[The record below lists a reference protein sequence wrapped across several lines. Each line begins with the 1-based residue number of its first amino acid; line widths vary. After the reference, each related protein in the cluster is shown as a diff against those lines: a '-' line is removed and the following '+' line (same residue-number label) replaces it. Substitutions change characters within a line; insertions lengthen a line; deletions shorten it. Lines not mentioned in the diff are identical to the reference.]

1 MLALAEE
8 NDLSPRKPPGVH
20 RTVITEP
27 ENGPAAS
34 AALAHLRV
42 VELGDVPG
50 AYAGRLLA
58 DLGAD
63 VIKVEPPGGAPERR
77 LPPFAG
83 GVEGIERSLPFIHAN
98 TNKRGLVLDLST
110 AGAQDTFA
118 KLLRSADV
126 FIDATP
132 LGRLESWGLTDAWLE
147 ETCPA
152 LVTVSMTP
160 FGRTGPYRHYK
171 GSDAIANGAGG
182 FLFGQGDDERGPCTA
197 PSHLAYQVAGC
208 VAATLAVAA
217 VRHRRRSGL
226 GQRLDVS
233 LQEALTFSN
242 SSSIARYTLE
252 NRMQR
257 RPGARTYAGAVT
269 NIYHCKDGRYVHFTA
284 NLPHMW
290 RELTRN
296 WMPGTVLAEPRW
308 EDVDYRDARSDEAS
322 AVVAEFISGF
332 TADEF
337 VAEAQRRHLSAA
349 PLNTVGEFVDG
360 EQLAARQWLQ
370 EIEHPVIGRYRAPGF
385 PMRLSRTPMRVRRPA
400 PLLDQHREEV
410 LAELEQG
417 REPASVRPEPFDKA
431 QDRPFDKAQD
441 RLREAQRNEVEGPVL
456 SSVEGRPP
464 AGTGQVDPGDGML
477 SGLRMADLTQQFAG
491 PLGTEILGYYG
502 MEVLKI
508 ESNTV
513 TARGRSGA
521 THADMNRAKLG
532 VTLNLR
538 HDQGK
543 ELFRRLVERSQVVV
557 ENFSVGVMERL
568 GFDYE
573 SLRQLN
579 PGIIHVSMPGWG
591 REGPLR
597 SWVAWG
603 WQLLAY
609 TGLMRLW
616 GYPESPM
623 RARCKIAWPD
633 RVGAVTMAL
642 GVAAAVEHQERTGEG
657 QFIEASMLEAQG
669 AMMGPAILDYTV
681 NGNEWETLGYRETLG
696 EIYAPYGCYPCAGN
710 DDWIIIAC
718 ETDEEWRATA
728 GVIGAGSWAD
738 DARFADR
745 EGRLQNR
752 DELDQKLTEWSRT
765 QTARQAFRRLQ
776 EAGVAAGIPMSGEDL
791 YYDLHLRE
799 RGHIVEIDEPPW
811 GRVAHHGLPGI
822 PSRSKASAAIPAPW
836 IGAHNGYVLGEVLG
850 LTGEEIAAMEEAEA
864 IK

>member
-1 MLALAEE
+1 MT
-8 NDLSPRKPPGVH
+8 D
-20 RTVITEP
+20 P
-27 ENGPAAS
+27 ENGSEPP
-34 AALAHLRV
+34 AALAYLRV
-42 VELGDVPG
+42 VELGDVPA

-63 VIKVEPPGGAPERR
+63 VIKVEPPEGAPERR

-83 GVEGIERSLPFIHAN
+83 GVEDIERSLTAIHAN
-98 TNKRGLVLDLST
+98 TNKRSLALDLSAAADRAVPSAT
-110 AGAQDTFA
+110 ADRDIFT
-118 KLLRSADV
+118 KLLLSADV
-126 FIDATP
+126 FVEATP
-132 LGRLESWGLTDAWLE
+132 PGLLESWGFTDAWLQE
-147 ETCPA
+147 NHPA
-152 LVTVSMTP
+152 LVTVSLTP
-160 FGRTGPYRHYK
+160 FGRTGPYRDYK
-171 GSDAIANGAGG
+171 SSDAITNGAGG
-182 FLFGQGDDERGPCTA
+182 FLFGQGDDQRGPCTA

-217 VRHRRRSGL
+217 ARHRRRSGA
-226 GQRLDVS
+226 GQRIDVS
-233 LQEALTFSN
+233 LQEALTFTN

-252 NRMQR
+252 NRMGR
-257 RPGARTYAGAVT
+257 RPGARTYGGAVT
-269 NIYHCKDGRYVHFTA
+269 NIYRCKDGRYVHFTA

-290 RELTRN
+290 RELTQN
-296 WMPGTVLAEPRW
+296 WMPGTILSEPQW
-308 EDVDYRDARSDEAS
+308 EEMAYRDSRSDEAS
-322 AVVAEFISGF
+322 AVVAEFVSGF

-349 PLNTVGEFVDG
+349 PLNTVGQFVDG
-360 EQLAARQWLQ
+360 EQLAARGWLQ
-370 EIEHPVIGRYRAPGF
+370 ELEHPVIGRYRAPGY

-400 PLLDQHREEV
+400 PLLDQHRQEV
-410 LAELEQG
+410 LAELEAG
-417 REPASVRPEPFDKA
+417 GDGPRDPSVRPE
-431 QDRPFDKAQD
+431 RS
-441 RLREAQRNEVEGPVL
+441 EAKPSEVEG
-456 SSVEGRPP
+456 RQ
-464 AGTGQVDPGDGML
+464 ADPHDGML

-502 MEVLKI
+502 VEVLKI

-513 TARGRSGA
+513 AARGRGA
-521 THADMNRAKLG
+521 AIHADMNRAKLG

-543 ELFRRLVERSQVVV
+543 DLFRRLVERSQVVV

-573 SLRQLN
+573 SLRQVN
-579 PGIIHVSMPGWG
+579 PGIIQVSMPGWG

-633 RVGAVTMAL
+633 RVGAITMAL

-657 QFIEASMLEAQG
+657 QFIEAAMLEAQG

-681 NGNEWETLGYRETLG
+681 NGNEWDTLGYREILG
-696 EIYAPYGCYPCAGN
+696 RPYAPYGCYPCAGN

-718 ETDEEWRATA
+718 ETEEEWRAMTR
-728 GVIGAGSWAD
+728 VIGAGSWAE
-738 DARFADR
+738 DARFAHR
-745 EGRLQNR
+745 EGRR
-752 DELDQKLTEWSRT
+752 EHREELDRRIEEWTRT

-799 RGHIVEIDEPPW
+799 RGHVVEIDEPPW

-822 PSRSKASAAIPAPW
+822 PSRSSASAALPAPW
-836 IGAHNGYVLGEVLG
+836 IGAHNAHVLGEVLG
-850 LTGEEIAAMEEAEA
+850 LSEEEIAALEQAEA

>member
-1 MLALAEE
+1 MA
-8 NDLSPRKPPGVH
+8 D
-20 RTVITEP
+20 P
-27 ENGPAAS
+27 ENGSEPP

-42 VELGDVPG
+42 VELGDVPA

-83 GVEGIERSLPFIHAN
+83 GVEDAERSLTSIHAN
-98 TNKRGLVLDLST
+98 TNKRSLVLDLS
-110 AGAQDTFA
+110 AEGDRDTFTR
-118 KLLRSADV
+118 LLLSADIFV
-126 FIDATP
+126 EATP
-132 LGRLESWGLTDAWLE
+132 LGRLESWGYTDAWLE
-147 ETCPA
+147 ENCPA

-171 GSDAIANGAGG
+171 TSDAITNGAGG
-182 FLFGQGDDERGPCTA
+182 FLYGQGDDQRGPCTA
-197 PSHLAYQVAGC
+197 PSHSAYQVAGC
-208 VAATLAVAA
+208 VAATLAVAG
-217 VRHRRRSGL
+217 VRHRRRSGA

-233 LQEALTFSN
+233 LQEALTFTN

-252 NRMQR
+252 NRMGR
-257 RPGARTYAGAVT
+257 RPGAKTYGGSVT
-269 NIYHCKDGRYVHFTA
+269 NIYRCKDGRYVHFTA

-290 RELTRN
+290 RELTQN
-296 WMPGTVLAEPRW
+296 WMTGTILSEPQW
-308 EDVDYRDARSDEAS
+308 EDMAYRDARSGEAS

-332 TADEF
+332 NADEF
-337 VAEAQRRHLSAA
+337 VAEAQGRHLSAA
-349 PLNTVGEFVDG
+349 PLNTVGQFVEG
-360 EQLAARQWLQ
+360 EQLSARHWLQ

-385 PMRLSRTPMRVRRPA
+385 PMRLSGTPMRMRRPA
-400 PLLDQHREEV
+400 PLLDQHRDEV

-417 REPASVRPEPFDKA
+417 RQPTSVRPEPSDQA
-431 QDRPFDKAQD
+431 QDREPV
-441 RLREAQRNEVEGPVL
+441 RPERSEAQRSE
-456 SSVEGRPP
+456 VEGRPS
-464 AGTGQVDPGDGML
+464 AATLQVAPTDPML

-502 MEVLKI
+502 VEVLKI

-513 TARGRSGA
+513 AARGRGA
-521 THADMNRAKLG
+521 AIHADMNRAKLG

-543 ELFRRLVERSQVVV
+543 ELFRRLVERSQLVV

-573 SLRQLN
+573 SLRKVN
-579 PGIIHVSMPGWG
+579 PGIIQVSMPGWG

-633 RVGAVTMAL
+633 RVGAITMAL

-657 QFIEASMLEAQG
+657 QFIEAAMLEAQG

-681 NGNEWETLGYRETLG
+681 NGNEWETLGYREILG
-696 EIYAPYGCYPCAGN
+696 DPYAPYGCYPCAGN

-718 ETDEEWRATA
+718 ETDEEWQAMA
-728 GVIGAGSWAD
+728 GVIGAGSWAE

-745 EGRLQNR
+745 EGRR
-752 DELDQKLTEWSRT
+752 RHREELDEKLTKWTRT
-765 QTARQAFRRLQ
+765 QTARQSFRRLQ
-776 EAGVAAGIPMSGEDL
+776 RAGVAAGIPMSGEDL
-791 YYDLHLRE
+791 YYDPHLRE

-811 GRVAHHGLPGI
+811 GRVAHHGIPGI
-822 PSRSKASAAIPAPW
+822 PSRSKASAAMPAPW
-836 IGAHNGYVLGEVLG
+836 IGAHNAYVLGEVLG
-850 LTGEEIAAMEEAEA
+850 LSEEEIAALEEEEAT
-864 IK
+864 K

>member
-1 MLALAEE
+1 MTDHESEREA
-8 NDLSPRKPPGVH
+8 P
-20 RTVITEP
+20 
-27 ENGPAAS
+27 

-42 VELGDVPG
+42 VELGDVPA
-50 AYAGRLLA
+50 AYAGRLLG

-63 VIKVEPPGGAPERR
+63 VIKVEPPEGAPERR

-83 GVEGIERSLPFIHAN
+83 GVAGPERSLTFLHAN
-98 TNKRGLVLDLST
+98 TNKRSLVLDLS
-110 AGAQDTFA
+110 AEGDRDTFT
-118 KLLRSADV
+118 KLLLSADV
-126 FIDATP
+126 FIEATP
-132 LGRLESWGLTDAWLE
+132 PGRLEEWGFTDAWLE
-147 ETCPA
+147 GAHPR
-152 LVTVSMTP
+152 LVTVSLTP

-171 GSDAIANGAGG
+171 TSDAITNGAGG
-182 FLFGQGDDERGPCTA
+182 FLYSQGDDKRGPCTA
-197 PSHLAYQVAGC
+197 PSHSAYQVAGC
-208 VAATLAVAA
+208 AAATLAVAG
-217 VRHRRRSGL
+217 VRHLRRSGA

-233 LQEALTFSN
+233 LQEALSFTN

-252 NRMQR
+252 NRMGR
-257 RPGARTYAGAVT
+257 RPGAKTYGGAVT
-269 NIYHCKDGRYVHFTA
+269 NIYRCKDGRYVHFTA

-296 WMPGTVLAEPRW
+296 WMPGTILSEPQW
-308 EDVDYRDARSDEAS
+308 EDVSYRDARSDEAS
-322 AVVAEFISGF
+322 AVVAEFINGF

-349 PLNTVGEFVDG
+349 PLNTVGEFVEG
-360 EQLAARQWLQ
+360 EQLAARHWLQ
-370 EIEHPVIGRYRAPGF
+370 EIEHPVVGRYRAPGF
-385 PMRLSRTPMRVRRPA
+385 PMRLSLTPMRVYRPA
-400 PLLDQHREEV
+400 PLLGQHRDEV

-417 REPASVRPEPFDKA
+417 RGPVSAEQHKEDSAVVPEPFDNAQENKQTVRPEPFDNA
-431 QDRPFDKAQD
+431 QDRGS
-441 RLREAQRNEVEGPVL
+441 EAKPSEVEGPVL
-456 SSVEGRPP
+456 SEVEGRKVP
-464 AGTGQVDPGDGML
+464 ATRPADPTDPML

-502 MEVLKI
+502 AEVLKI

-513 TARGRSGA
+513 AARGRAAA

-573 SLRQLN
+573 SLRKLN
-579 PGIIHVSMPGWG
+579 PGIIQVSMPGWG
-591 REGPLR
+591 REGPLK

-633 RVGAVTMAL
+633 RVGAITMTL

-669 AMMGPAILDYTV
+669 AMLGPAILDYTV
-681 NGNEWETLGYRETLG
+681 NGNEWDTLGYREILG
-696 EIYAPYGCYPCAGN
+696 APYAPYGCYPCSGN

-718 ETDEEWRATA
+718 ETDQEWQAMVE
-728 GVIGAGSWAD
+728 VIGAGSWAE
-738 DARFADR
+738 DARFATK
-745 EGRLQNR
+745 EGRRQHG
-752 DELDQKLTEWSRT
+752 DELDEKLTGWTRT

-776 EAGVAAGIPMSGEDL
+776 EAGVAAGMPMSGEDL
-791 YYDLHLRE
+791 YYDLHLRD

-811 GRVAHHGLPGI
+811 GHVAHHGLPGI
-822 PSRSKASAAIPAPW
+822 PSRSRASAALPAPW
-836 IGAHNGYVLGEVLG
+836 IGAHNAYVLGEVLG
-850 LTGEEIAAMEEAEA
+850 LTEEEIAALEEAEA
-864 IK
+864 VK

>member
-1 MLALAEE
+1 MAKQESE
-8 NDLSPRKPPGVH
+8 H
-20 RTVITEP
+20 EP
-27 ENGPAAS
+27 T

-42 VELGDVPG
+42 VELGDVPA
-50 AYAGRLLA
+50 AYTGRLLG

-63 VIKVEPPGGAPERR
+63 VVKVEPPEGAPERR

-83 GVEGIERSLPFIHAN
+83 DVAGPERSLTFIHAN
-98 TNKRGLVLDLST
+98 TNKRSLVLDLSVS
-110 AGAQDTFA
+110 GDRDTFT
-118 KLLRSADV
+118 KLLLSADV
-126 FIDATP
+126 FIEATP
-132 LGRLESWGLTDAWLE
+132 LGRLEEWGFTDAWLE
-147 ETCPA
+147 ENHPA

-171 GSDAIANGAGG
+171 SSDAITNGAGG
-182 FLFGQGDDERGPCTA
+182 FLYSQGDDERGPCTA
-197 PSHLAYQVAGC
+197 PSHSAYQVAGC
-208 VAATLAVAA
+208 VAATLAVAG
-217 VRHRRRSGL
+217 VRHRRRSGV

-233 LQEALTFSN
+233 LQEALTFTN

-252 NRMQR
+252 NRMGR
-257 RPGARTYAGAVT
+257 RPGAKTYGGSVT
-269 NIYHCKDGRYVHFTA
+269 NIYRCKDGRYVHFTA

-290 RELTRN
+290 RELTQN
-296 WMPGTVLAEPRW
+296 WMTGTILSEPQW
-308 EDVDYRDARSDEAS
+308 EDVNYRDNRSDEAS

-337 VAEAQRRHLSAA
+337 VAEAQGRHLSAA
-349 PLNTVGEFVDG
+349 PLNTVGQFVEG
-360 EQLAARQWLQ
+360 EQLAARHWLQ

-385 PMRLSRTPMRVRRPA
+385 PMRLSGTPMRVRRPA
-400 PLLDQHREEV
+400 PLLDQHRQEV

-417 REPASVRPEPFDKA
+417 KEPASVRPEPSDQA
-431 QDRPFDKAQD
+431 QDREPV
-441 RLREAQRNEVEGPVL
+441 RPERSEAQPSEVEGRK
-456 SSVEGRPP
+456 STATRPAEP
-464 AGTGQVDPGDGML
+464 ADAML

-491 PLGTEILGYYG
+491 PLGTEFLGYYG
-502 MEVLKI
+502 VEVLKI

-513 TARGRSGA
+513 AARGRLTA
-521 THADMNRAKLG
+521 VHADMNRAKLG

-543 ELFRRLVERSQVVV
+543 ELFRRLVERSQLVV

-573 SLRQLN
+573 SLRQIN
-579 PGIIHVSMPGWG
+579 PGIIQVSMPGWG

-633 RVGAVTMAL
+633 RVGAITMAL

-696 EIYAPYGCYPCAGN
+696 DIYAPYGCYPCAGN

-718 ETDEEWRATA
+718 
-728 GVIGAGSWAD
+728 
-738 DARFADR
+738 
-745 EGRLQNR
+745 
-752 DELDQKLTEWSRT
+752 
-765 QTARQAFRRLQ
+765 
-776 EAGVAAGIPMSGEDL
+776 
-791 YYDLHLRE
+791 
-799 RGHIVEIDEPPW
+799 
-811 GRVAHHGLPGI
+811 
-822 PSRSKASAAIPAPW
+822 
-836 IGAHNGYVLGEVLG
+836 
-850 LTGEEIAAMEEAEA
+850 
-864 IK
+864 

>member
-1 MLALAEE
+1 MA
-8 NDLSPRKPPGVH
+8 DQ
-20 RTVITEP
+20 

-242 SSSIARYTLE
+242 SSSIARYTME

-257 RPGARTYAGAVT
+257 RPGAKTYAGAVT
-269 NIYHCKDGRYVHFTA
+269 NIYRCKDGRYVHFTA

-308 EDVDYRDARSDEAS
+308 EDVDYRDARSEEAS

-370 EIEHPVIGRYRAPGF
+370 EIEHPVIGRYRAAGF

-410 LAELEQG
+410 LAELDQG
-417 REPASVRPEPFDKA
+417 REPASVRPEPFGKA
-431 QDRPFDKAQD
+431 QDRPFGKAQD
-441 RLREAQRNEVEGPVL
+441 RLREAQRGEVEGH
-456 SSVEGRPP
+456 PP
-464 AGTGQVDPGDGML
+464 AATGQTDPAAGML

-513 TARGRSGA
+513 AARGRSGA

-568 GFDYE
+568 GFGYE
-573 SLRQLN
+573 SLRELN
-579 PGIIHVSMPGWG
+579 PGVIQVSMPGWG

-696 EIYAPYGCYPCAGN
+696 DIYAPYGCYPCAGN
-710 DDWIIIAC
+710 DDWIIVAC
-718 ETDEEWRATA
+718 ETEEEWRAMA
-728 GVIGAGSWAD
+728 GVIGSGSWAD

-822 PSRSKASAAIPAPW
+822 PSRSKASAALPAPW
-836 IGAHNGYVLGEVLG
+836 IGAHNAYVLGDVLG
-850 LTGEEIAAMEEAEA
+850 LTEEEIAALEEAEA

>member
-1 MLALAEE
+1 MA
-8 NDLSPRKPPGVH
+8 DQ
-20 RTVITEP
+20 
-27 ENGPAAS
+27 ENGAGAP

-42 VELGDVPG
+42 VELGNLPA

-63 VIKVEPPGGAPERR
+63 VIKVEPRGGAPERR

-83 GVEGIERSLPFIHAN
+83 GVEHVERSLPFIHAN
-98 TNKRGLVLDLST
+98 TNKRGLVLELSA
-110 AGAQDTFA
+110 AGDRDAFE
-118 KLLRSADV
+118 KLLLSADV
-126 FIDATP
+126 FVEATP
-132 LGRLESWGLTDAWLE
+132 PGALESRGFTDAWLR
-147 ETCPA
+147 ETCPT

-171 GSDAIANGAGG
+171 SSDAITNGAGG
-182 FLFGQGDDERGPCTA
+182 FLFGQGDDQRGPCTA

-208 VAATLAVAA
+208 VAATLAVGRGAPPAA
-217 VRHRRRSGL
+217 QRVGPASGRVAAGSVDLCQQQLHR
-226 GQRLDVS
+226 
-233 LQEALTFSN
+233 ALH
-242 SSSIARYTLE
+242 LE

-257 RPGARTYAGAVT
+257 RPGARTYGGAVT
-269 NIYHCKDGRYVHFTA
+269 NIYRCKDGRYVHFTA

-296 WMPGTVLAEPRW
+296 WMPGTVLSEPEW
-308 EDVDYRDARSDEAS
+308 EDVAYRDARSDQAS

-360 EQLAARQWLQ
+360 EQLAARHWLQ
-370 EIEHPVIGRYRAPGF
+370 EIEHPGHRSLPAPGV
-385 PMRLSRTPMRVRRPA
+385 PMRLSRTPMQVRRPA
-400 PLLDQHREEV
+400 PLLDQHRQEV
-410 LAELEQG
+410 LAELEQA
-417 REPASVRPEPFDKA
+417 RKPFPAASQPEADA
-431 QDRPFDKAQD
+431 
-441 RLREAQRNEVEGPVL
+441 
-456 SSVEGRPP
+456 
-464 AGTGQVDPGDGML
+464 GDGML

-513 TARGRSGA
+513 AARGRSGA

-532 VTLNLR
+532 CTLNLR
-538 HDQGK
+538 HPQGK
-543 ELFRRLVERSQVVV
+543 ELFRQLVERSQVVV

-579 PGIIHVSMPGWG
+579 PGVIQVSMPGWG

-633 RVGAVTMAL
+633 RVGARHHGPGRGRGRGAP
-642 GVAAAVEHQERTGEG
+642 GAYRGRAVHRGLDARSPGRDDGPCHPGLHG
-657 QFIEASMLEAQG
+657 QRQR
-669 AMMGPAILDYTV
+669 MGYAGIP
-681 NGNEWETLGYRETLG
+681 GNIGSP
-696 EIYAPYGCYPCAGN
+696 YAPYGCYPCAGN

-718 ETDEEWRATA
+718 ETDEEWQAMA
-728 GVIGAGSWAD
+728 GVIGAVSWP
-738 DARFADR
+738 DAPRFADKDGRRRNR
-745 EGRLQNR
+745 E
-752 DELDQKLTEWSRT
+752 ELDRKLSEWTRT

-791 YYDLHLRE
+791 YYDIHLRE

-822 PSRSKASAAIPAPW
+822 PSRSRASAALPAPW
-836 IGAHNGYVLGEVLG
+836 IGAHNPYVLGEVLG
-850 LTGEEIAAMEEAEA
+850 LTEEEIAALEEAEA
-864 IK
+864 VK

>member
-1 MLALAEE
+1 MADRDNA
-8 NDLSPRKPPGVH
+8 
-20 RTVITEP
+20 P
-27 ENGPAAS
+27 EAP

-42 VELGDVPG
+42 VELGDVPA

-63 VIKVEPPGGAPERR
+63 VIKVEPPEGAPERR

-83 GVEGIERSLPFIHAN
+83 GVEDAERSLTSIHAN
-98 TNKRGLVLDLST
+98 TNKRSLVLDLS
-110 AGAQDTFA
+110 AEGDRDTFTR
-118 KLLRSADV
+118 LLLSADV
-126 FIDATP
+126 FVEATP
-132 LGRLESWGLTDAWLE
+132 LGLLESRGYTDAWLE
-147 ETCPA
+147 ENCPA

-171 GSDAIANGAGG
+171 SSDAITNGAGG
-182 FLFGQGDDERGPCTA
+182 FLYGQGDDQRGPCTA
-197 PSHLAYQVAGC
+197 PSHSAYQVAGC
-208 VAATLAVAA
+208 VAATLAVAG
-217 VRHRRRSGL
+217 VRHRRRSGA

-233 LQEALTFSN
+233 LQEALTFTN

-252 NRMQR
+252 NRMGR
-257 RPGARTYAGAVT
+257 RPGAKTYGGSVT
-269 NIYHCKDGRYVHFTA
+269 NIYRCKDGRYVHFTA

-290 RELTRN
+290 REFTQN
-296 WMPGTVLAEPRW
+296 WMTGTVLSEPQW
-308 EDVDYRDARSDEAS
+308 EDMNYRDSRSDEAS
-322 AVVAEFISGF
+322 AVAAEFISGF

-349 PLNTVGEFVDG
+349 PLNTVGQFVEG
-360 EQLAARQWLQ
+360 EQLAARGWIQ
-370 EIEHPVIGRYRAPGF
+370 EMEHPVIGRYRAPGF
-385 PMRLSRTPMRVRRPA
+385 PMRLSGTPMRVRRPA
-400 PLLDQHREEV
+400 PLLNQHREEV

-417 REPASVRPEPFDKA
+417 RQPATGRPEPSDQAQDGEPVRPEPFG
-431 QDRPFDKAQD
+431 KAQD
-441 RLREAQRNEVEGPVL
+441 RLRGAQPSE
-456 SSVEGRPP
+456 VEGRPSVATWQAAP
-464 AGTGQVDPGDGML
+464 TDAML

-502 MEVLKI
+502 VEVLKI

-513 TARGRSGA
+513 QARGRRA
-521 THADMNRAKLG
+521 AIHADMNRAKLG

-543 ELFRRLVERSQVVV
+543 ELFRRLVERSQLVV

-568 GFDYE
+568 GFDYD
-573 SLRQLN
+573 SLRKVN
-579 PGIIHVSMPGWG
+579 PGIIQVSMPGWG
-591 REGPLR
+591 REGPLK

-633 RVGAVTMAL
+633 RVGAITMAL

-657 QFIEASMLEAQG
+657 QFIEAAMLEAQG

-696 EIYAPYGCYPCAGN
+696 DPYAPYGCYPCAGN

-718 ETDEEWRATA
+718 ETDEEWQAMA
-728 GVIGAGSWAD
+728 GVIGAGSWAE
-738 DARFADR
+738 DARFADK
-745 EGRLQNR
+745 EGRR
-752 DELDQKLTEWSRT
+752 RHREELDEKLTGWTRT

-776 EAGVAAGIPMSGEDL
+776 KAGVAAGIPMSGEDL
-791 YYDLHLRE
+791 YYDIHLRE
-799 RGHIVEIDEPPW
+799 RGHIVELDEPPW
-811 GRVAHHGLPGI
+811 GRVGHHGIPGI
-822 PSRSKASAAIPAPW
+822 PSCSKASAALPAPW
-836 IGAHNGYVLGEVLG
+836 IGAHNAYVLGEVLG
-850 LTGEEIAAMEEAEA
+850 LSEKEIAALAEAEA

>member
-1 MLALAEE
+1 MAKQESE
-8 NDLSPRKPPGVH
+8 H
-20 RTVITEP
+20 EP
-27 ENGPAAS
+27 T

-42 VELGDVPG
+42 VELGDVPA
-50 AYAGRLLA
+50 AYTGRLLG

-63 VIKVEPPGGAPERR
+63 VVKVEPPEGAPERR

-83 GVEGIERSLPFIHAN
+83 DVAGPERSLTSIHAN
-98 TNKRGLVLDLST
+98 TNKRSLVLDLSVS
-110 AGAQDTFA
+110 GGRDTFTR
-118 KLLRSADV
+118 LLLSADV
-126 FIDATP
+126 FIEATP
-132 LGRLESWGLTDAWLE
+132 LGRLEEWGFTDSWLE
-147 ETCPA
+147 ENHPT

-171 GSDAIANGAGG
+171 SSDAITNGAGG
-182 FLFGQGDDERGPCTA
+182 FLYSQGDDERGPCTA
-197 PSHLAYQVAGC
+197 PSHSAYQVAGC
-208 VAATLAVAA
+208 VAATLAVAG
-217 VRHRRRSGL
+217 VRHRRRSGV

-233 LQEALTFSN
+233 LQEALTFTN

-252 NRMQR
+252 NRMGR
-257 RPGARTYAGAVT
+257 RPGAKTYGGSVT
-269 NIYHCKDGRYVHFTA
+269 NIYRCKDGRYVHFTA

-290 RELTRN
+290 RELTQN
-296 WMPGTVLAEPRW
+296 WMTGTILSEPQW
-308 EDVDYRDARSDEAS
+308 EDVNYRDNRSDEAS

-337 VAEAQRRHLSAA
+337 VAEAQGRHLSAA
-349 PLNTVGEFVDG
+349 PLNTVGQFVEG
-360 EQLAARQWLQ
+360 EQLAARHWLQ

-385 PMRLSRTPMRVRRPA
+385 PMRLSGTPMRVRRPA
-400 PLLDQHREEV
+400 PLLDQHRQEV

-417 REPASVRPEPFDKA
+417 KEPASVRPEPSDQA
-431 QDRPFDKAQD
+431 QDREPV
-441 RLREAQRNEVEGPVL
+441 RPERSEAQPSEVEGRK
-456 SSVEGRPP
+456 STATRPAEP
-464 AGTGQVDPGDGML
+464 ADAML

-491 PLGTEILGYYG
+491 PLGTEFLGYYG
-502 MEVLKI
+502 VEVLKI

-513 TARGRSGA
+513 AARGRLTA
-521 THADMNRAKLG
+521 VHADMNRAKLG

-543 ELFRRLVERSQVVV
+543 ELFRRLVERSQLVV

-573 SLRQLN
+573 SLRQIN
-579 PGIIHVSMPGWG
+579 PGIIQVSMPGWG

-633 RVGAVTMAL
+633 RVGAITMAL

-696 EIYAPYGCYPCAGN
+696 DIYAPYGCYPCAGN

-718 ETDEEWRATA
+718 ETDEEWRAMA
-728 GVIGAGSWAD
+728 GVIGAGSWAED
-738 DARFADR
+738 TRFAAK
-745 EGRLQNR
+745 EGRRQYR
-752 DELDQKLTEWSRT
+752 DELDEKLTGWTRT

-776 EAGVAAGIPMSGEDL
+776 QAGVAAGIPMSGEDL
-791 YYDLHLRE
+791 YYDPHLRE

-811 GRVAHHGLPGI
+811 GRVAHHGIPGI

-836 IGAHNGYVLGEVLG
+836 IGAHNAYVLGEVLG
-850 LTGEEIAAMEEAEA
+850 LSEEEIAALEEAEA
-864 IK
+864 VK

>member
-1 MLALAEE
+1 MP
-8 NDLSPRKPPGVH
+8 DL
-20 RTVITEP
+20 
-27 ENGPAAS
+27 ENGPEPP

-83 GVEGIERSLPFIHAN
+83 GVEDSERSLPFIHAN
-98 TNKRGLVLDLST
+98 TNKRSLLLDLST
-110 AGAQDTFA
+110 AGDQDTFA

-126 FIDATP
+126 FVEATP
-132 LGRLESWGLTDAWLE
+132 LGLLESWGFTDAWLE
-147 ETCPA
+147 ETHPA

-160 FGRTGPYRHYK
+160 FGRTGPYRRYK
-171 GSDAIANGAGG
+171 SSDAITNGAGG
-182 FLFGQGDDERGPCTA
+182 FLYSQGDNERGPCTA
-197 PSHLAYQVAGC
+197 PSHSAYQVAGC
-208 VAATLAVAA
+208 VAATLAVAG
-217 VRHRRRSGL
+217 VRHRRRSGV

-233 LQEALTFSN
+233 LQEALTFTN

-252 NRMQR
+252 NRMGR
-257 RPGARTYAGAVT
+257 RPGAKTYAGAVT
-269 NIYHCKDGRYVHFTA
+269 NIYRCKDGRYVHFTA

-290 RELTRN
+290 RELTQS
-296 WMPGTVLAEPRW
+296 WMPGTVLSEPRW
-308 EDVDYRDARSDEAS
+308 EDVAYRDARSDEAS

-349 PLNTVGEFVDG
+349 PLNTVGEFVDC
-360 EQLAARQWLQ
+360 EQVAARHWLQ

-385 PMRLSRTPMRVRRPA
+385 PMRLSGTPMRVRRPA

-417 REPASVRPEPFDKA
+417 REPPSVRPE
-431 QDRPFDKAQD
+431 RS
-441 RLREAQRNEVEGPVL
+441 EAQRSE
-456 SSVEGRPP
+456 VEGRPP
-464 AGTGQVDPGDGML
+464 AATWQADPGDGML

-513 TARGRSGA
+513 AARGRSGA

-532 VTLNLR
+532 CTLNLR

-568 GFDYE
+568 GFDYG

-579 PGIIHVSMPGWG
+579 PGVIQVSMPGWG

-696 EIYAPYGCYPCAGN
+696 DIYAPYGCYPCAGN

-718 ETDEEWRATA
+718 ETEGEWRAMT

-745 EGRLQNR
+745 DSRRQNR
-752 DELDQKLTEWSRT
+752 DELDQKLTEWTRT

-811 GRVAHHGLPGI
+811 GRFAHHGLPGI
-822 PSRSKASAAIPAPW
+822 PSRSRASAALPAPW
-836 IGAHNGYVLGEVLG
+836 IGAHNDYVLGEVLG
-850 LTGEEIAAMEEAEA
+850 LTEEEIAEAEEAEA
-864 IK
+864 VK

>member
-1 MLALAEE
+1 MP
-8 NDLSPRKPPGVH
+8 DL
-20 RTVITEP
+20 
-27 ENGPAAS
+27 ENGPEPP

-63 VIKVEPPGGAPERR
+63 VIKVEPPVGAAERR

-110 AGAQDTFA
+110 AGDRDTFA

-242 SSSIARYTLE
+242 SSSIARYTME

-257 RPGARTYAGAVT
+257 RPGAKTYAGAVT
-269 NIYHCKDGRYVHFTA
+269 NIYRCKDGRYVHFTA

-417 REPASVRPEPFDKA
+417 REPASVRPEPFGKA
-431 QDRPFDKAQD
+431 QDRPFGKAQD
-441 RLREAQRNEVEGPVL
+441 RLREAQRGE
-456 SSVEGRPP
+456 VEGRPP
-464 AGTGQVDPGDGML
+464 AATGQTDPADGML

-513 TARGRSGA
+513 AARGRSGA

-568 GFDYE
+568 GFGYE
-573 SLRQLN
+573 SLRELN
-579 PGIIHVSMPGWG
+579 PGVIQVSMPGWG

-696 EIYAPYGCYPCAGN
+696 DIYAPYGCYPCAGN
-710 DDWIIIAC
+710 DDWIIVAC
-718 ETDEEWRATA
+718 ETEEEWRAMA

-822 PSRSKASAAIPAPW
+822 PSRSKASAALPAPW

-850 LTGEEIAAMEEAEA
+850 LTEKEIAALEEAEA

>member
-1 MLALAEE
+1 MTQ
-8 NDLSPRKPPGVH
+8 G
-20 RTVITEP
+20 
-27 ENGPAAS
+27 ENGPRVPRAPG
-34 AALAHLRV
+34 ALAHLRV

-63 VIKVEPPGGAPERR
+63 VVKVEPPGGAPERR

-83 GVEGIERSLPFIHAN
+83 NVEDPERSLPFIHAN
-98 TNKRGLVLDLST
+98 TNKRGLVLDLSA
-110 AGAQDTFA
+110 AGGQDTFG

-126 FIDATP
+126 FVDATP
-132 LGRLESWGLTDAWLE
+132 PDRLESWGFTDAWLE
-147 ETCPA
+147 EACPG
-152 LVTVSMTP
+152 LVTVSLTP
-160 FGRTGPYRHYK
+160 FGRTGPYRGYK
-171 GSDAIANGAGG
+171 SSDAIANGAGG

-197 PSHLAYQVAGC
+197 PSHLAYQMAGC
-208 VAATLAVAA
+208 VAAALAVAG
-217 VRHRRRSGL
+217 VRHRRRSGR

-233 LQEALTFSN
+233 LQEALTFTN

-252 NRMQR
+252 HRMQR
-257 RPGARTYAGAVT
+257 RPGARTYGGAVT
-269 NIYHCKDGRYVHFTA
+269 NIYRCKDGRYVHFTA

-290 RELTRN
+290 RELTQN
-296 WMPGTVLAEPRW
+296 WMPGTPLSEPCW
-308 EDVDYRDARSDEAS
+308 EDAAYRDARSGEAS

-360 EQLAARQWLQ
+360 EQLAARGWFQ

-400 PLLDQHREEV
+400 PLLDQHRQEV
-410 LAELEQG
+410 LAELEQE
-417 REPASVRPEPFDKA
+417 RDPRPAPAPPEASRPEADA
-431 QDRPFDKAQD
+431 ADA
-441 RLREAQRNEVEGPVL
+441 
-456 SSVEGRPP
+456 
-464 AGTGQVDPGDGML
+464 ML
-477 SGLRMADLTQQFAG
+477 SGLRLADLTQQFAG

-502 MEVLKI
+502 AEVLKI

-513 TARGRSGA
+513 AARGRSGV

-532 VTLNLR
+532 CTLNLR
-538 HDQGK
+538 HAQGK
-543 ELFRRLVERSQVVV
+543 ELFRRLVEKSQVVV

-573 SLRQLN
+573 SLRQVN
-579 PGIIHVSMPGWG
+579 PGIIQVSMPGWG

-657 QFIEASMLEAQG
+657 QFIEAAMLEAQG

-696 EIYAPYGCYPCAGN
+696 AVYAPYGCYPCAGN

-718 ETDEEWRATA
+718 ETEEEWRAMA
-728 GVIGAGSWAD
+728 GVVGAGSWAA
-738 DARFADR
+738 DARFGDR
-745 EGRLQNR
+745 EGRRQNR
-752 DELDQKLTEWSRT
+752 EELDRRLSEWTRT
-765 QTARQAFRRLQ
+765 QTPRQAFRRLQ

-791 YYDLHLRE
+791 YYDVHLRE
-799 RGHIVEIDEPPW
+799 RGHIVEMDEPPW
-811 GRVAHHGLPGI
+811 GRVAHHGVPGI
-822 PSRSKASAAIPAPW
+822 PSRSRASAALPAPW

-850 LTGEEIAAMEEAEA
+850 LTEEEIAALEEAEA
-864 IK
+864 IR

>member
-1 MLALAEE
+1 MAEQE
-8 NDLSPRKPPGVH
+8 SER
-20 RTVITEP
+20 EP
-27 ENGPAAS
+27 TD
-34 AALAHLRV
+34 ALAHLRV
-42 VELGDVPG
+42 VELGDVPA

-83 GVEGIERSLPFIHAN
+83 GLEDSERSLTFIHAN
-98 TNKRGLVLDLST
+98 TNKRSLVLDLSVS
-110 AGAQDTFA
+110 GDRDTFT
-118 KLLRSADV
+118 KLLLSADV
-126 FIDATP
+126 FIEATP
-132 LGRLESWGLTDAWLE
+132 LGRLEEWGFTDAWLE

-171 GSDAIANGAGG
+171 SSDAITNGAGG
-182 FLFGQGDDERGPCTA
+182 FLYSQGDDERGPCTA
-197 PSHLAYQVAGC
+197 PSHSAYQVAGC
-208 VAATLAVAA
+208 VAATLAVAG
-217 VRHRRRSGL
+217 VRHRRRSGV

-233 LQEALTFSN
+233 LQEALTFTN

-252 NRMQR
+252 NRMGR
-257 RPGARTYAGAVT
+257 RPGAKTYGGSVT
-269 NIYHCKDGRYVHFTA
+269 NIYRCKDGRYVHFTA

-290 RELTRN
+290 RELTQN
-296 WMPGTVLAEPRW
+296 WMTGTILSEPQW
-308 EDVDYRDARSDEAS
+308 EDVNYRDARSDEAS

-337 VAEAQRRHLSAA
+337 VAEAQGRHLSAA
-349 PLNTVGEFVDG
+349 PLNTVGQFVEG
-360 EQLAARQWLQ
+360 EQLAARHWLQ

-385 PMRLSRTPMRVRRPA
+385 PMRLSGTPMRVRRPA
-400 PLLDQHREEV
+400 PLLDQHRQEV

-417 REPASVRPEPFDKA
+417 REPASVRPEPFDQA
-431 QDRPFDKAQD
+431 QDRETVRPE
-441 RLREAQRNEVEGPVL
+441 RSEAQPSEVEGRK
-456 SSVEGRPP
+456 STATRPAEP
-464 AGTGQVDPGDGML
+464 ADGML

-491 PLGTEILGYYG
+491 PLGTEFLGYYG
-502 MEVLKI
+502 VEVLKI

-513 TARGRSGA
+513 AARGRLTA
-521 THADMNRAKLG
+521 VHADMNRAKLG

-543 ELFRRLVERSQVVV
+543 ELFRRLVERSQLVV

-573 SLRQLN
+573 SLRKVN
-579 PGIIHVSMPGWG
+579 PGIIQVSMPGWG

-633 RVGAVTMAL
+633 RVGAITMAL

-696 EIYAPYGCYPCAGN
+696 DIYAPYGCYPCAGN

-718 ETDEEWRATA
+718 ETDEEWRAMA
-728 GVIGAGSWAD
+728 GVIGAGSWAED
-738 DARFADR
+738 TRFADR
-745 EGRLQNR
+745 EGRRQHR
-752 DELDQKLTEWSRT
+752 EELDEKLTAWTRT

-776 EAGVAAGIPMSGEDL
+776 EAGAAAGIPMSGEDL
-791 YYDLHLRE
+791 YYDPHLRE

-811 GRVAHHGLPGI
+811 GRVAHHGIPGI

-836 IGAHNGYVLGEVLG
+836 IGAHNAYVLGEVLG
-850 LTGEEIAAMEEAEA
+850 LSEEEIAALEEAEA
-864 IK
+864 VK